1 MDYKYIKQ
9 LLERYWNCE
18 TSLEEE
24 DILRTF
30 FSQEDIPSEL
40 ESYKALFTYELGESK
55 NEALGDDF
63 DQKMMDIIESE
74 ESQKPE
80 KAKAKVISLTERLKP
95 LFKAAAM
102 VAIFLTL
109 GNAAQVPFQKD
120 AEYVGNT
127 GNGQSVHGVSVAAI
141 ADSVSVDSMQQSNIN
156 QVAADPASNILK

>member
-63 DQKMMDIIESE
+63 DEKMMDIIEGE

-80 KAKAKVISLTERLKP
+80 
-95 LFKAAAM
+95 
-102 VAIFLTL
+102 
-109 GNAAQVPFQKD
+109 
-120 AEYVGNT
+120 
-127 GNGQSVHGVSVAAI
+127 
-141 ADSVSVDSMQQSNIN
+141 
-156 QVAADPASNILK
+156 

>member
-63 DQKMMDIIESE
+63 DQKMMDIIES
-74 ESQKPE
+74 QKPE
-80 KAKAKVISLTERLKP
+80 KAKVISLTERLKP

>member
-30 FSQEDIPSEL
+30 FSQEEIPSEL
-40 ESYKALFTYELGESK
+40 EPYKALFAYQLGESQD
-55 NEALGDDF
+55 EALGDDF
-63 DQKMMDIIESE
+63 DQKMTAIIEGE
-74 ESQKPE
+74 GSQKPQ
-80 KAKAKVISLTERLKP
+80 KAKVISLTERLKP
-95 LFKAAAM
+95 LFKAAAI
-102 VAIFLTL
+102 VAIFITL

-127 GNGQSVHGVSVAAI
+127 GNGGTVRGASVASI
-141 ADSVSVDSMQQSNIN
+141 ADSVSVDSMQHTNIE

>member
-30 FSQEDIPSEL
+30 FSQ
-40 ESYKALFTYELGESK
+40 ALFTYELGESK

-63 DQKMMDIIESE
+63 DQKMMDIIEGE

-80 KAKAKVISLTERLKP
+80 KAKVISLTERLKP

>member
-40 ESYKALFTYELGESK
+40 ESYKALFTYELGEGK

-63 DQKMMDIIESE
+63 DEKMMDIIEGE

-80 KAKAKVISLTERLKP
+80 KAKVISLTERLKP

-120 AEYVGNT
+120 DEYVGNT

>member
-63 DQKMMDIIESE
+63 DQKMMDIIEGE

-80 KAKAKVISLTERLKP
+80 KAKVISLTERLKP

-102 VAIFLTL
+102 VAISLL
-109 GNAAQVPFQKD
+109 WAMPPK
-120 AEYVGNT
+120 YLSRKMPNT
-127 GNGQSVHGVSVAAI
+127 
-141 ADSVSVDSMQQSNIN
+141 
-156 QVAADPASNILK
+156 

>member
-55 NEALGDDF
+55 NETLGDDF
-63 DQKMMDIIESE
+63 DQKMMDIIEGE

-80 KAKAKVISLTERLKP
+80 KAKVISLTERLKP

-120 AEYVGNT
+120 DEYVGNT

>member
-63 DQKMMDIIESE
+63 DEKMMDIIEGEELSE
-74 ESQKPE
+74 S
-80 KAKAKVISLTERLKP
+80 VLRRRNRR
-95 LFKAAAM
+95 
-102 VAIFLTL
+102 FLHNL
-109 GNAAQVPFQKD
+109 QIPVDFG
-120 AEYVGNT
+120 
-127 GNGQSVHGVSVAAI
+127 HH
-141 ADSVSVDSMQQSNIN
+141 ADF
-156 QVAADPASNILK
+156 

>member
-63 DQKMMDIIESE
+63 DQKMMDIIEGE

-80 KAKAKVISLTERLKP
+80 KAKVIS
-95 LFKAAAM
+95 M
-102 VAIFLTL
+102 VSIFLTL

-127 GNGQSVHGVSVAAI
+127 GNGQWVHGVSVAAI
-141 ADSVSVDSMQQSNIN
+141 AESVSVDSMQQSNIN
-156 QVAADPASNILK
+156 QVAADQASNILK

>member
-63 DQKMMDIIESE
+63 DQKMMDIIEGE

-80 KAKAKVISLTERLKP
+80 KAKVISLTERLKP

-102 VAIFLTL
+102 VGIFLTL